1 MHKKCDTLCIA
12 TVRPC
17 FVEPPSSQS
26 VILHRYQHYIPFF
39 LRKSTIIPPIF
50 ELNSQP
56 GSHIPQGSI
65 WPFVILFFGPRRV
78 STCQRLGPM
87 VLFLIWFY
95 ACCSRTYCPGQVHS
109 LPGLLFSIASAR
121 HNPKDIPIHFKLPV
135 YIFFNRHRLPTY
147 RTNYFNS
154 VYDLHFN
161 FLFCNRSISRSIWD
175 ILP

>member
-1 MHKKCDTLCIA
+1 MLYKTLPQTNPKVNQNFRVC
-12 TVRPC
+12 
-17 FVEPPSSQS
+17 
-26 VILHRYQHYIPFF
+26 
-39 LRKSTIIPPIF
+39 TIIFSVKYPAVLP
-50 ELNSQP
+50 NSPP
-56 GSHIPQGSI
+56 GSHTPQGSI
-65 WPFVILFFGPRRV
+65 QLFATFFFDSHKQ
-78 STCQRLGPM
+78 STCQRLGLM

-161 FLFCNRSISRSIWD
+161 FLFCNRSISRSIRD